1 MRTGNEL
8 IGETL
13 SSRRLSVV
21 LLSLFA
27 GIALLLAIV
36 GVYGVLSYAVSH
48 QTREIGIRMAIG
60 ARARDVLTL
69 MLRKGLGPVVVGAV
83 AGLGAAFATTRLL
96 EKMLFEV
103 RPSDPVTLLGAVLVL
118 LVGGFFAVLIPARR
132 AARVDPL
139 LVIRGE

>member
-1 MRTGNEL
+1 
-8 IGETL
+8 
-13 SSRRLSVV
+13 
-21 LLSLFA
+21 
-27 GIALLLAIV
+27 
-36 GVYGVLSYAVSH
+36 
-48 QTREIGIRMAIG
+48 MAIG